1 VDACGIMAGGL
12 SHVRLSPV
20 ERIPAPDMPV
30 FADAAQSIVAA
41 GVRKKIYCKAGA
53 YQ

>member
-1 VDACGIMAGGL
+1 V

-20 ERIPAPDMPV
+20 RRIPTPSMSV

-41 GVRKKIYCKAGA
+41 VQRKKIYCKTRA